1 MGELLGEQNH
11 PRLAFGGTHSPDV
24 PPFCFGCQWFLLSV
38 LVEIKVGLSM
48 KKAPKYR
55 YLEAFKLAPGGA
67 VFN

>member
-1 MGELLGEQNH
+1 
-11 PRLAFGGTHSPDV
+11 
-24 PPFCFGCQWFLLSV
+24 LLSV